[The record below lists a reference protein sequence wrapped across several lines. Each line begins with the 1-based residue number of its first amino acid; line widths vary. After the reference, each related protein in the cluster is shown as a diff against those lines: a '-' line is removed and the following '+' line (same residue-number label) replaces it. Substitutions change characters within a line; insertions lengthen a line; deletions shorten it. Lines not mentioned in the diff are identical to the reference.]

1 MGIGRAFIGRT
12 SIYQQGVRQD
22 KPRLEVLLAVY
33 HIVSRGRKYSRKNHF
48 YLSYQPHKYVVKGLE
63 REVAMAVSRQDAW
76 THDEDLILAEIVLRH
91 IREGSTQLTAF
102 EEVGKRLSR
111 TSAACGFRWNSYVR
125 KQYISGIELAK
136 KQRKENKKALA
147 KTKVEQVPE
156 QMPDK
161 AETGRLQLEDVIA
174 FITSLHE
181 GAGDEHAE
189 GEKLLQQYEAVKRE
203 NERLE
208 EEILALKKKV
218 DDLEEDYRALIEIMD
233 KARKMVILEENKKVK
248 FHMDKNGNLESMK
261 K

>member
-1 MGIGRAFIGRT
+1 
-12 SIYQQGVRQD
+12 
-22 KPRLEVLLAVY
+22 
-33 HIVSRGRKYSRKNHF
+33 
-48 YLSYQPHKYVVKGLE
+48 
-63 REVAMAVSRQDAW
+63 MAVSRQDAW
-76 THDEDLILAEIVLRH
+76 THDEDLILAELVLRH

-147 KTKVEQVPE
+147 KPKAEQVPE
-156 QMPDK
+156 QKPEQ
-161 AETGRLQLEDVIA
+161 AAAGHLQLEDVIA
-174 FITSLHE
+174 FITNLH
-181 GAGDEHAE
+181 AGLSADHAE
-189 GEKLLQQYEAVKRE
+189 GQKLQERYEAVKKE
-203 NERLE
+203 NEKLE
-208 EEILALKKKV
+208 EEVLSLRKKV
-218 DDLEEDYRALIEIMD
+218 HDLEEDYRALIEIMD